1 MSKKKKQKGKQN
13 KWTRA
18 KKAWAGAKK
27 VGGAAKKVGG
37 AVKKE
42 ALDLAIEPIG
52 TIYRHAT
59 KDIPNAV
66 NAGANVAEKAGSKGI
81 DAVEE
86 FALTRFWAETK
97 GDKANGK
104 LFEFVLDNQSLSGRS
119 KSRLKKAIQNG
130 AKVVFLSSKDAD
142 AAKKD
147 IEALGVAL
155 GIEGLTNNDPR
166 YFLACDNG
174 ATILSSVSG
183 DFKDAKGIDLM
194 TIENQNNGLARFDA
208 DDLPVVKTTTTPAAW
223 RSGAGIIENLES
235 FKSKNSNIDYKPEAK
250 TITIK
255 VTDNRALP
263 DVLGLA
269 NNIIK
274 TLSLSPSELS
284 KYGIGLTLDG
294 NIQIR
299 PLDQTSVNAE
309 FTVRKMAGIKGQNVR
324 RSVSCA
330 AQVSQNMPLDTFMS
344 RFVKNRT
351 TGEVYTTEEA
361 KQSGLLHNL
370 AASMFVPQIDMLV
383 SNSATNDGSW
393 LARTTLKNRKDMQL
407 LSDMYADYVYMVARR
422 STGVQTAA
430 SDIGLVVTNA
440 MMTMYDMPVLAKNKN
455 VISYS
460 KFLKAQETGDTST
473 INAFQSQANDYCGPT
488 ASNVVQ
494 YLMSVPAEYKVY
506 PTHKGFVG
514 RFFYGISGKSRM
526 PDEVD
531 KQATKKAGKESDVV
545 KVKRLDTYLNQQAS
559 VVQEL
564 VAYSTEMTKLE
575 NTKLRA
581 QEGNDFTEFL
591 EKVQRDI
598 QNGATQEQVFEK
610 VTEYINSRDLQAK
623 ATVSNNNQTN
633 ANSNNN
639 SNNNNNSNKKQNANQ
654 AYIEQEVLRQN
665 IRASRALIA
674 NITDSVSPE
683 ELASNPTYIYLNN
696 VLSWEQEQLTE
707 LQNTQ
712 GVVDKASDGSKIN
725 KKELQDGLYYSAANA
740 KVIICNDRA
749 QKIAASEGKNDAVLL
764 DTFNVSETIKNSS
777 AYQQAQAYTKKGIED
792 VDLTNIT
799 DPKVHNSFD
808 DLNNQLTS
816 FIDNEKTAKKG
827 IKLDENY
834 SMIATVVTHNL
845 EANNLDMLETVKKA
859 VHPKKEQKEEET
871 NKEDNKKEEKNDKEE
886 ENNKDNEEEDV
897 AEYQRGALFR
907 KLCINPNV
915 DNYRRS
921 RNFMAAT
928 VANAR
933 LYMDKNGLAD
943 STEYEIFNKMASKWM
958 ATVGAENLSTI
969 RGGKDRDKE
978 AEQLNSAW
986 VELEKQYA
994 SNPEAL
1000 TKAQQLWTLC
1010 TVQSENTALKY
1021 RKEKS
1026 SARMVKLTTQQKVD
1040 FIMQHGKFNMQ
1051 QKQIDALMNAKN
1063 EKDVDRI
1070 INNVRA
1076 SNRKLDNDYKKEK
1089 SKLNGEEVKAEEVKE
1104 KAPKKQTAKKEQK
1117 AAKRTG
1123 GLDDFMDL
1131 GDNVAPKTDKK
1142 QAKKKTT
1149 TQKAQRKEKP
1159 KTTLDDF
1166 TEEKNAEVKVDNE
1179 AWASIGKQQFIM
1191 QQNIAN
1197 IDNIL
1202 NIMPNKNDPEYK
1214 KLESQK
1220 EDINK
1225 KLTQSILKEGPCVKY
1240 MSKAEGQEIAQTIEA
1255 VNTSSYNSY
1264 VKATNKGEKLEAV
1277 AIPENQQMRIIKLLQ
1292 TKKPEE
1298 LAPEDK
1304 VLYESLK
1311 PVVSMAVEAK
1321 KQKALKDKQEFE
1333 ANKDNTEGYTART
1346 VANKKADQTLK
1357 DIAENGDAAALS
1369 K

>member
-13 KWTRA
+13 KWSRA

-155 GIEGLTNNDPR
+155 GVEGLTNSDPR

-194 TIENQNNGLARFDA
+194 AVENQNNGLAKFDS
-208 DDLPVVKTTTTPAAW
+208 DGLPVVKTATAPAAW
-223 RSGAGIIENLES
+223 RSGAGIIESLES
-235 FKSKNSNIDYKPEAK
+235 FKTQNSNVDYKAEAK

-263 DVLGLA
+263 DALGLA

-274 TLSLSPSELS
+274 TLPLSPSELS

-370 AASMFVPQIDMLV
+370 AASMFVPQIDMLA

-407 LSDMYADYVYMVARR
+407 LNDMYADYVYMVARR
-422 STGVQTAA
+422 STSVQTAA
-430 SDIGLVVTNA
+430 SNIGLVVTNA
-440 MMTMYDMPVLAKNKN
+440 MMTMYDMPALAKNKN
-455 VISYS
+455 AISYS
-460 KFLKAQETGDTST
+460 KFLKAQETGDTAT
-473 INAFQSQANDYCGPT
+473 ISAFQSQASDYCGPT

-494 YLMSVPAEYKVY
+494 FLMSVPAEYKVY

-526 PDEVD
+526 PDEID

-564 VAYSTEMTKLE
+564 VAYSTELTKLE

-591 EKVQRDI
+591 EKVQKDI

-623 ATVSNNNQTN
+623 AAASNNNQANAN
-633 ANSNNN
+633 ANSNNNNNN
-639 SNNNNNSNKKQNANQ
+639 SNNNNNQQNANQ
-654 AYIEQEVLRQN
+654 AYIQQEVLRQN

-674 NITDSVSPE
+674 NIADSVSPE
-683 ELASNPTYIYLNN
+683 DLASNPTYIYLNN

-712 GVVDKASDGSKIN
+712 GVVDKAPDGSKIN
-725 KKELQDGLYYSAANA
+725 KKELQDGLYYSAANT

-749 QKIAASEGKNDAVLL
+749 QKIAASQGKSDAVLL
-764 DTFNVSETIKNSS
+764 DTFNVPETIKNSS

-816 FIDNEKTAKKG
+816 FIDSDKTSKKG
-827 IKLDENY
+827 FKLDENY
-834 SMIATVVTHNL
+834 SMVATVVTHNL

-871 NKEDNKKEEKNDKEE
+871 DKEDNKKEEKNDKEE

-933 LYMDKNGLAD
+933 LYMDKNGLAN

-958 ATVGAENLSTI
+958 STVGAENLPTI

-978 AEQLNSAW
+978 VEQLNIAW
-986 VELEKQYA
+986 AELEKQYA

-1051 QKQIDALMNAKN
+1051 QKQIEALVNAKN

-1076 SNRKLDNDYKKEK
+1076 SNRKLDNQYKAEK
-1089 SKLNGEEVKAEEVKE
+1089 AKLKGEEVKEQEVKE

-1117 AAKRTG
+1117 TAKRTG

-1149 TQKAQRKEKP
+1149 TKKAPKKEKP

-1166 TEEKNAEVKVDNE
+1166 TKEKNAEVKVDNE

-1202 NIMPNKNDPEYK
+1202 NVMPNKNDPEYK

-1220 EDINK
+1220 EEINK
-1225 KLTQSILKEGPCVKY
+1225 KFTQSILKEGPCVKY
-1240 MSKAEGQEIAQTIEA
+1240 MSKAEGQEIAQAIEA

-1264 VKATNKGEKLEAV
+1264 VNATNKGEKLETV

-1333 ANKDNTEGYTART
+1333 ANK
-1346 VANKKADQTLK
+1346 KADQTLK